1 MKRAGLWWLKI
12 EYLLGAGLFALRLL
26 ENRAGFDP
34 VTGLAVPSP
43 ARVALLALLAG
54 TVAAE
59 LILHWKKPRGKASYA
74 DTFHLPTREL
84 AILLSGCLL
93 MIAGGGFWAFQSLTA
108 AGGIAPMAAGVLAAA
123 AGGGLF
129 FMIWQLRKQGETSVA
144 PTLPAL
150 FFGVF
155 LVLSIYLPYAT
166 DPVLERYWLPVLAA
180 AMVAYAFAHLSGFFK
195 KESSHRGF
203 LLVAN
208 LAVVLSLTVLADS
221 IGLPLRL
228 IFGGCALTLAGF
240 TLLLQDP
247 PASNK

>member
-1 MKRAGLWWLKI
+1 MLFVFA
-12 EYLLGAGLFALRLL
+12 AGLFLL
-26 ENRAGFDP
+26 IRQLRAGDEP
-34 VTGLAVPSP
+34 
-43 ARVALLALLAG
+43 
-54 TVAAE
+54 
-59 LILHWKKPRGKASYA
+59 
-74 DTFHLPTREL
+74 
-84 AILLSGCLL
+84 
-93 MIAGGGFWAFQSLTA
+93 SLTA
-108 AGGIAPMAAGVLAAA
+108 A
-123 AGGGLF
+123 
-129 FMIWQLRKQGETSVA
+129 
-144 PTLPAL
+144 LPL
-150 FFGVF
+150 MFFGVF
-155 LVLSIYLPYAT
+155 LVLAIYLPFAS
-166 DPVLERYWLPVLAA
+166 DPILERYWLPVLAA